1 MFEYDIEH
9 FDRDI
14 ESLARI
20 ITREGREYVGIYGI
34 PQGGIP
40 LAVALSISLSLPLVS
55 KESLMDY
62 DDEGLEILIVDD
74 LLDSG
79 KTLSEWDA
87 YDCAVIGYK
96 PESPKHKGKLY
107 VAREFPQEW
116 IHFFWEPPET
126 EDPEKHITRLIEF
139 IGENPDREGLQ
150 ETPKRV
156 IKSFKTLYGGYAQ
169 DPEEIMKTFT
179 EDDCDEMV
187 VLKDITIH
195 STCEHHMLPFSGVAH
210 IGYIPDG
217 KVIGVSKLARLL
229 EIFARRLQIQ
239 ERIGEQ
245 VTSALMKHLK
255 PLGAVCVIEAR
266 HCCMTARGVEQ
277 QTTTMITSSLKGV
290 MKEKAATRA
299 EFMQF
304 IKG

>member
-1 MFEYDIEH
+1 MFEYDVEH
-9 FDRDI
+9 FQHDI
-14 ESLARI
+14 DSLVRVI
-20 ITREGREYVGIYGI
+20 NREDNKYCGIYAI
-34 PQGGIP
+34 PRGGVP
-40 LAVALSISLSLPLVS
+40 LGVALSIALNLPLVS

-79 KTLSEWDA
+79 KTLAEWSA
-87 YDCAVIGYK
+87 YDCAVLGYK
-96 PESPKHKGKLY
+96 PDSPKHKGKLF

-116 IHFFWEPPET
+116 IHFWWELPET
-126 EDPEKHITRLIEF
+126 DDPEKLVTRLVQY
-139 IGENPDREGLQ
+139 IGEDPNREGLQ

-156 IKSFKTLYGGYAQ
+156 IKSFKRLYGGYHQ
-169 DPEEIMKTFT
+169 DPVEVMKTFT
-179 EDDCDEMV
+179 EDACDEMV

-210 IGYIPDG
+210 IGYIPNG
-217 KVIGVSKLARLL
+217 RVIGVSKLARLL
-229 EIFARRLQIQ
+229 DIFARRLQIQ

-245 VTSALMKHLK
+245 VTSALMEHLQ

-266 HCCMTARGVEQ
+266 HSCMTARGVEQ
-277 QTTTMITSSLKGV
+277 QTTTMITSSLKGAL
-290 MKEKAATRA
+290 KDKPEARA
-299 EFMQF
+299 EFMQL